1 MRAAPADFPDFR
13 FGVRPVM
20 ARRKRKKKVDGS
32 GSASSGTMATNR
44 RVRFDYNLMDE
55 FEAGLVLQGSE
66 IKSIRDGKVDIS
78 NAYVRITDGE
88 AWLMNMYVAPYD
100 AAGLW
105 GQHEPL
111 RERKLLLHRREIEFL
126 QGRVE
131 QQGLTIVVQRI
142 YIVRGVAKAS
152 ISLARG
158 KTHGDRR
165 DTIRRRDQER
175 DIARAMRR

>member
-1 MRAAPADFPDFR
+1 
-13 FGVRPVM
+13 M
-20 ARRKRKKKVDGS
+20 ARKNRKKKV
-32 GSASSGTMATNR
+32 SANGAATSGTMATNR
-44 RVRFDYNLMDE
+44 RVRFDYHLMDE

-66 IKSIRDGKVDIS
+66 IKSIREGKVDIS
-78 NAYVRITDGE
+78 NAYVRVSDDE
-88 AWLMNMYVAPYD
+88 AWLVNMYVAPYE

-111 RERKLLLHRREIEFL
+111 RDRKLLLHRREIEL
-126 QGRVE
+126 LRGQVD

-158 KTHGDRR
+158 KRHEDRR